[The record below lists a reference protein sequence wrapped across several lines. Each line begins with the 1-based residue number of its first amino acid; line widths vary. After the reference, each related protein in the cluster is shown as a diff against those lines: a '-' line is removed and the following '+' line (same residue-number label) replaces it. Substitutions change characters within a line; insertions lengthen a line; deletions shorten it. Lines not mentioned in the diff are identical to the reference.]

1 MYFRT
6 TSARSGVRLK
16 RVSAPDLTFTPRGRC
31 ICSSTARSKGGDR
44 TNGRSTEGVVAGLL
58 DRVSIGARADL
69 RTRGKGKTQ
78 DQQRKRNCA
87 KSFPIVIHNGFTR
100 QCRRELVLLEQELV
114 EFTRKSSTGRPR
126 HLRSPQERDKSF
138 NRYSVWRRNRYGRKR
153 NVSKEVYLLI
163 VDKTAISLINLANSR
178 KKRCRLTSEKF
189 IKDFPLGVGDWGTRV
204 APF

>member
-100 QCRRELVLLEQELV
+100 QSRRELVLLEQELV
-114 EFTRKSSTGRPR
+114 EFTREKLYGQAATPALASRTRQVLQQIQRVAEKS
-126 HLRSPQERDKSF
+126 LRQE
-138 NRYSVWRRNRYGRKR
+138 
-153 NVSKEVYLLI
+153 
-163 VDKTAISLINLANSR
+163 
-178 KKRCRLTSEKF
+178 KKRVEGSL
-189 IKDFPLGVGDWGTRV
+189 
-204 APF
+204 PFDR